1 MLELLK
7 GLVASGGQCINLGRS
22 IKSRHPELYDW
33 VLASTPWI
41 PSTAKFNERV
51 FCILNEITEPVLNA
65 LGDPA
70 KFSDIN
76 TGYLMKTY
84 SADALKIKQ
93 DKMEAK
99 RAKELEKSTAPVLT
113 EREKAIAEVR
123 RRTKSRNPQFFT
135 PAMQFKA
142 LTMSSAQFQRLD
154 SVTFG
159 LII

>member
-1 MLELLK
+1 MANVSISVE
-7 GLVASGGQCINLGRS
+7 AS
-22 IKSRHPELYDW
+22 KSRHPELYDW

-93 DKMEAK
+93 DKM
-99 RAKELEKSTAPVLT
+99 
-113 EREKAIAEVR
+113 R
-123 RRTKSRNPQFFT
+123 RSALRNWKNQP
-135 PAMQFKA
+135 
-142 LTMSSAQFQRLD
+142 LRY
-154 SVTFG
+154 
-159 LII
+159 